1 MQDFKVIIKRSFLCV
16 LINVLL
22 IVCILVII
30 SACSNTITTQPNGTS
45 TQPTDTPTTSAT
57 PTTSPTPTTT
67 NITTPT
73 TTNPPGNILT
83 FEDIAINWLYKEL
96 DIPTQIRVMTSID
109 SQLPN
114 VIDYITLESQP
125 ELNAVD
131 FSRHLLLFAFMGFQ
145 GVTGPTI
152 KVTQIWQIDNTIYVE
167 AFFNQGG
174 PKYQPTHSSPADV
187 VRVSKDNMTQ
197 FGEITFILLDQ
208 FGEERASAVYNIN

>member
-57 PTTSPTPTTT
+57 PTTSP
-67 NITTPT
+67 TPT